1 MAGDGVACSN
11 QLIKFPLLLLSWC
24 DIGGYTEIMKLIES
38 KEGDVMAAP
47 SFLLPLAYSRPQQA
61 PGVQHFAVETQIL
74 GRREEGDGWN
84 PKSKSK
90 QVAQLW
96 QFPATSVPLQ
106 PPWKIRWK
114 IRKKTTSIFLWAEK
128 HLGPAQHQ
136 RAAVRGWWC
145 SGSFWTWWTLFHS
158 LHH

>member
-61 PGVQHFAVETQIL
+61 PGAQHFAMEIQIL
-74 GRREEGDGWN
+74 GRREEGDG
-84 PKSKSK
+84 
-90 QVAQLW
+90 
-96 QFPATSVPLQ
+96 
-106 PPWKIRWK
+106 
-114 IRKKTTSIFLWAEK
+114 
-128 HLGPAQHQ
+128 
-136 RAAVRGWWC
+136 
-145 SGSFWTWWTLFHS
+145 
-158 LHH
+158 